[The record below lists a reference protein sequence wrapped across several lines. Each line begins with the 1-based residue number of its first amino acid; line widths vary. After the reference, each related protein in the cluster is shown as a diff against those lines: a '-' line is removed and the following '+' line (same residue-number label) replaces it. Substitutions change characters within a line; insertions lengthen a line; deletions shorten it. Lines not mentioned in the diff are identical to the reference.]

1 MSYFPPVDEQ
11 MDLLEKGAAEIIRAG
26 DLRERLEESRK
37 TGRPLRIKAG
47 FDPTAPD
54 LHLGHTVLMRKLRHF
69 QQLGH
74 TVIFLIGDST
84 ALIGDP
90 TGRNVTRKPLTRAEI
105 DKNAETYKEQVFRI
119 LDAGKTEVRY
129 NSEWLDK
136 LGYAGMIGLSARVT
150 LSQMLDRKE
159 FLTRFKAEQDISLH
173 ELLYPLAQGY
183 DSVALHSDV
192 ELGGTD
198 QKFNLLMGRELQR
211 DYGQKPQIVLMTPIL
226 EGLDGV
232 QKMSKSLN
240 NAIGINEPASEM
252 YGKLMSI
259 SDELM
264 WKYWVLLTDVPL
276 SGIES
281 LKADMNAGAVHPMEV
296 KKRLARTIV
305 SGFHGEDAA
314 VSADENWA
322 RMFQQKET
330 AEDLEVIR
338 VNASHFWISS
348 DMRGRVAKLVTLAGL
363 ASSVAEADRKLK
375 EGAVKINGE
384 VVTQTH
390 IVIPSGSKVT
400 IRVGKRAKIA
410 DIFFPAAGD
419 HVVTARKRG
428 IYEVVS
434 ASYGGWATICLLD
447 SSGNPTTFTEQVP
460 PGDLSPA

>member
-1 MSYFPPVDEQ
+1 
-11 MDLLEKGAAEIIRAG
+11 MDLLEKGAAEIIRVS
-26 DLRERLEESRK
+26 DLRERLEDSRK
-37 TGRPLRIKAG
+37 TGRPLRVKAG

-90 TGRNVTRKPLTRAEI
+90 TGRNVTRKPLTREQI
-105 DKNAETYKEQVFRI
+105 DENAETYKEQVFRI
-119 LDAGKTEVRY
+119 LDRDKTEVRY

-136 LGYAGMIGLSARVT
+136 LGYAGMIGLSAKVT

-183 DSVALHSDV
+183 DSVALESDV

-211 DYGQKPQIVLMTPIL
+211 DYGQKSQIVLMTPIL

-232 QKMSKSLN
+232 QKMSKSLG
-240 NAIGINEPASEM
+240 NAIGINEPAGEM

-281 LKADMNAGAVHPMEV
+281 LKSDVGAGKLHPMEV

-322 RMFQQKET
+322 RMFQQKGES
-330 AEDLEVIR
+330 EDLEE
-338 VNASHFWISS
+338 
-348 DMRGRVAKLVTLAGL
+348 VAIAFADVAGPDGANPAGL
-363 ASSVAEADRKLK
+363 GQIRLPKLLVAMGLAASGAEANRKIGEK
-375 EGAVKINGE
+375 AVRVDGE
-384 VVTQTH
+384 VVESLLISVVPPARLT
-390 IVIPSGSKVT
+390 V
-400 IRVGKRAKIA
+400 RLGKRARIA
-410 DIFFPAAGD
+410 LI
-419 HVVTARKRG
+419 
-428 IYEVVS
+428 S
-434 ASYGGWATICLLD
+434 
-447 SSGNPTTFTEQVP
+447 
-460 PGDLSPA
+460 